1 MKQRKRFDL
10 MVAVVASIVSL
21 EEARLEQTVNDKRQI
36 STWFLPFVVFWE
48 MRQILLEGERP

>member
-21 EEARLEQTVNDKRQI
+21 EEARLEQTLNDKRQI

>member
-21 EEARLEQTVNDKRQI
+21 EKARLEQTLNDKRQI